1 MVGWP
6 LMSCGLNFY
15 FYTLYSEDFK
25 KGCYRKKKSGKKT
38 ISMRSFKLPIIDSV
52 IFLAD
57 AVFPVSDSQM
67 HKSDG
72 P

>member
-1 MVGWP
+1 MV
-6 LMSCGLNFY
+6 CIFT
-15 FYTLYSEDFK
+15 FTHYTPRTSK
-25 KGCYRKKKSGKKT
+25 KVVIEKRNLEKKT

-72 P
+72 S